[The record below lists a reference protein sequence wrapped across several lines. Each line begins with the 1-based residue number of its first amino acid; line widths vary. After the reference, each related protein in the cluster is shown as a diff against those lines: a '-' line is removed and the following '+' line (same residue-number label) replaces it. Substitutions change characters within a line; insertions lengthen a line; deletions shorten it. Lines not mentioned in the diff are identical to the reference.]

1 MNIKHYY
8 PLSRGGWRTTDWQ
21 FQANQWA
28 SISFIDEKEFAGLQK
43 VLNRVQDKMP
53 TISPKTNLLIDKSSE
68 VPRAKFKE
76 FVNDNKCKKV
86 TLLSKADVVFVRRE
100 TVKFL
105 LNLEQIELLD
115 VPKAE
120 FDAVVKHSYT
130 SSNLSVYLKSTSS
143 NDNEYNIL
151 KAKCTPVKG
160 RQFQGYRNAKTV
172 ESIDFL
178 ISLINSKATLVYDD
192 CLTKTMNQDGID
204 LDEEIY
210 ETLKGML
217 LSKDDD
223 TFKLGIEMLSNVNLE
238 EENIFKISLL
248 MNQVYTG
255 SYRFNAM
262 SRYSTKNFKSLL
274 NYLALN
280 KIRWNQPWETYGMS
294 MWNRFG
300 KTEHA
305 SYIKKFL
312 IDNLNK
318 RFTQASRG
326 ETIEIVDI
334 ILQ

>member
-21 FQANQWA
+21 FSPNQWS

-43 VLNRVQDKMP
+43 VLNKVQDKMP
-53 TISPKTNLLIDKSSE
+53 TIQAKSNLLIDKSSE

-76 FVNDNKCKKV
+76 FVSDNKCKKV
-86 TLLSKADVVFVRRE
+86 TLLNKADIVFVRRE

-120 FDAVVKHSYT
+120 
-130 SSNLSVYLKSTSS
+130 SSKIVSHTNIQHIFLKSTSS
-143 NDNEYNIL
+143 DDNEYTVL

-160 RQFQGYRNAKTV
+160 RKFQGYRNTKTV
-172 ESIDFL
+172 ESINFL
-178 ISLINSKATLVYDD
+178 VSLINSKATLVYDD
-192 CLTKTMNQDGID
+192 CLTKQMNQDGID

-223 TFKLGIEMLSNVNLE
+223 TFKLGIEMLSNVNLG

-262 SRYSTKNFKSLL
+262 SRYASKNFKSLL

-300 KTEHA
+300 KTEHS
-305 SYIKKFL
+305 SYIKKFI

-318 RFTQASRG
+318 KFTQASRG

>member
-1 MNIKHYY
+1 MNIKQYY
-8 PLSRGGWRTTDWQ
+8 PLSRGGWRTTEWQ
-21 FQANQWA
+21 FQSNSWA
-28 SISFIDEKEFAGLQK
+28 SISFIDEKEFAKLQK

-53 TISPKTNLLIDKSSE
+53 IIQAKTNLLIDKSSE

-76 FVNDNKCKKV
+76 FVGDNKCKKV
-86 TLLSKADVVFVRRE
+86 TLLSKADIVFVRRE

-105 LNLEQIELLD
+105 LNIEQIELLD

-120 FDAVVKHSYT
+120 FAKVSSYVT
-130 SSNLSVYLKSTSS
+130 PSHVYLKSTSS
-143 NDNEYNIL
+143 NDQEYNIL
-151 KAKCTPVKG
+151 KTKCTPVKG
-160 RQFQGYRNAKTV
+160 RQFQGYRNAKTM
-172 ESIDFL
+172 ESINFL

-192 CLTKTMNQDGID
+192 CLTKQMNKDGID

-217 LSKDDD
+217 LSKEED

-248 MNQVYTG
+248 MNQVYTN
-255 SYRFNAM
+255 SNRFNAM
-262 SRYSTKNFKSLL
+262 SRYASKNFKSLL
-274 NYLALN
+274 NFLNLN
-280 KIRWNQPWETYGMS
+280 KIRWNQSWETYGMS

-305 SYIKKFL
+305 DYIKRFI

-318 RFTQASRG
+318 KFTQASRG
-326 ETIEIVDI
+326 ETVQIIDI